1 MRMLTYH
8 GSVLNGLLSF
18 PFDPHARLGTRR
30 AILLLLELEGVLN
43 GLLNFPR
50 TAFRMGDFISI
61 RTTHKARYEVNN
73 FALM

>member
-30 AILLLLELEGVLN
+30 TIL
-43 GLLNFPR
+43 
-50 TAFRMGDFISI
+50 TAFKMGDFIPI
-61 RTTHKARYEVNN
+61 RTTHKARYEVNS